1 MSTLEYI
8 DRRGTDCEK
17 WDEQT
22 PSFGEEGLH
31 AMWVADMD
39 FPVTEPVLEALKKR
53 LDHPFFGYTFP
64 GESVYLAVI
73 SYYKRRYDF
82 DVKKEW
88 ILFNHELI
96 QEIILQPEL

>member
-31 AMWVADMD
+31 AMWVACA
-39 FPVTEPVLEALKKR
+39 P
-53 LDHPFFGYTFP
+53 
-64 GESVYLAVI
+64 
-73 SYYKRRYDF
+73 
-82 DVKKEW
+82 
-88 ILFNHELI
+88 
-96 QEIILQPEL
+96 QPCG

>member
-39 FPVTEPVLEALKKR
+39 FKVPACVQKALHEYVDMGAFGYMSIHQLGKESSRSGSKER
-53 LDHPFFGYTFP
+53 LDPVF
-64 GESVYLAVI
+64 AWRNRCI
-73 SYYKRRYDF
+73 
-82 DVKKEW
+82 
-88 ILFNHELI
+88 
-96 QEIILQPEL
+96 